1 MKALSVIMC
10 AAFLVV
16 AAVSVRAHQETHKG
30 TVISVEK
37 DKVHVNVL
45 DPKTKKIAARAF
57 DVDKET
63 KILRDNKV
71 VTFAAAKIRKDE
83 AIAVTVDHDLDEDL
97 ALVIRL
103 GVTK

>member
-1 MKALSVIMC
+1 MKVISAVVC
-10 AAFLVV
+10 AVFVVV
-16 AAVSVRAHQETHKG
+16 ACVSVLAHQETHKG

-37 DKVHVNVL
+37 ETVRVNVV
-45 DPKTKKIAARAF
+45 DPKTKKVAPRNF
-57 DVDKET
+57 VVDNET
-63 KILRDNKV
+63 KILRDDVV

>member
-1 MKALSVIMC
+1 MKAISALVC
-10 AAFLVV
+10 AVFLVL
-16 AAVSVRAHQETHKG
+16 ASVSVFAHQETHKG

-37 DKVHVNVL
+37 DTVRVNVV
-45 DPKTKKIAARAF
+45 DPKTKKTAPRAF
-57 DVDKET
+57 IVDKET
-63 KILRDNKV
+63 KILRDDAV

-83 AIAVTVDHDLDEDL
+83 TISITVDHDLDEEL